1 MQGSLIR
8 STWKRAKVWNKTK
21 PMILKNSELD
31 LLSESVANLLADDC
45 APEALRMLQA
55 KEKLCGDNRYRI
67 LLCRVY
73 AQLGRFEMCRD
84 LASKVLEADPV
95 NTEAQIFISMVAS
108 ATEAPDQRRT
118 DLLERSY
125 ASAIPNGFLHRLQDS
140 VHHYKYRGLQFV
152 KSPFDIAI
160 YQLLVWN
167 LKPATIIEIGSKEG
181 GSALWFADLCRTY
194 RLDTQIISI
203 DLFPVTSVC
212 APQITFLAGN
222 GRDLFPTLS
231 SELLGSLPR
240 PWLII
245 EDADHTKK
253 TTLAVLEFF
262 HPWLRGGDY
271 IVVEDGIMS
280 DLYPANFPNHTSGPH
295 LALKEFFATEA
306 SSYVMDTYYCDF
318 YGPNVTWNTN
328 GYLKRIA

>member
-1 MQGSLIR
+1 MI
-8 STWKRAKVWNKTK
+8 AKN
-21 PMILKNSELD
+21 IDLD
-31 LLSESVANLLADDC
+31 SLSESVASLLVNDC
-45 APEALRMLQA
+45 APEALRLLQA
-55 KEKLCGDNRYRI
+55 KPELGSDDRYRI

-95 NTEAQIFISMVAS
+95 NTEASSFISMVAS
-108 ATEAPDQRRT
+108 ATEAPHQRRT

-140 VHHYKYRGLQFV
+140 VHHYKYRDLQFV

-203 DLFPVTSVC
+203 DLFPVTSVSD
-212 APQITFLAGN
+212 PQITFLAGN
-222 GRDLFPTLS
+222 GRDLSLTLS
-231 SELLGSLPR
+231 DSLLGSLPR
-240 PWLII
+240 PWLVI

-253 TTLAVLEFF
+253 TSLAVLEFF
-262 HPWLRGGDY
+262 HPWLKIGDY

-280 DLYPANFPNHTSGPH
+280 DLYPANFPEYTSGPH
-295 LALKEFFATEA
+295 LAIKEFLNDKAP
-306 SSYVMDTYYCDF
+306 SYILDTYYCDF

-328 GYLKRIA
+328 GFLKRIA